1 MERGEIWWA
10 ELPEPDGSGPGG
22 RQPVV
27 VIQSDLFNRSAIRT
41 VIIAVFT
48 ARLDRA
54 GAPGNMLV
62 TPAQSG
68 LIKESV
74 INVSQ
79 LFTVDRSVLTERV
92 GNLPAKVVKTLD
104 EGLRLVLG
112 L

>member
-22 RQPVV
+22 RRPVV

-48 ARLDRA
+48 GRLDRA

-68 LIKESV
+68 LGCGSLGTTVSV
-74 INVSQ
+74 ASGR
-79 LFTVDRSVLTERV
+79 LGGKSLAF
-92 GNLPAKVVKTLD
+92 
-104 EGLRLVLG
+104 LRLDRTWRG
-112 L
+112 RI